1 MTEEELRQMN
11 LERLRNYGNALYAV
25 IFERY
30 KILPLISTLSAALV
44 GLVIQGTDF
53 VKIKSLAFI
62 SFIILLILIP
72 LSVFGILYQLGR
84 DAEHLAEKI
93 EGILSEPKKSSIRV
107 SNFISIFPWIVYVL
121 FLVAI
126 ILFILSFFNLQ

>member
-1 MTEEELRQMN
+1 MTEEEQRQMN
-11 LERLRNYGNALYAV
+11 LERLRNYKDALYAV
-25 IFERY
+25 ILERY

-53 VKIKSLAFI
+53 VKIKSIAFI
-62 SFIILLILIP
+62 SFIILLVLIP
-72 LSVFGILYQLGR
+72 LSMFGILYQLGR
-84 DAEHLAEKI
+84 DAEHLTEKI
-93 EGILSEPKKSSIRV
+93 EGILLESKKSSV
-107 SNFISIFPWIVYVL
+107 KALNFISIFPWIVYVL

>member
-1 MTEEELRQMN
+1 MNEEELRQMN
-11 LERLRNYGNALYAV
+11 LERLRNYSSALYAV

-44 GLVIQGTDF
+44 GLVIQGTDL

-72 LSVFGILYQLGR
+72 LSIFGILYQLGR
-84 DAEHLAEKI
+84 DVENLSDKI
-93 EGILSEPKKSSIRV
+93 KNILQPTKSPVRTAS
-107 SNFISIFPWIVYVL
+107 FISIFPWIVYVL

-126 ILFILSFFNLQ
+126 ILIILSFFNLQ

>member
-11 LERLRNYGNALYAV
+11 LERLKNYKDVLYAA
-25 IFERY
+25 ILERY

-62 SFIILLILIP
+62 SFVTLLILIP

-84 DAEHLAEKI
+84 DIENLAEKI
-93 EGILSEPKKSSIRV
+93 ENILEPRKPSTKT
-107 SNFISIFPWIVYVL
+107 SNFMSIFPWIIYVL
-121 FLVAI
+121 FLIAI
-126 ILFILSFFNLQ
+126 ILIILSFFNLQ

>member
-1 MTEEELRQMN
+1 MTEEETRQMN
-11 LERLRNYGNALYAV
+11 LERLRNYSNALYTV
-25 IFERY
+25 IIERY

-62 SFIILLILIP
+62 SFIALLILIP

-93 EGILSEPKKSSIRV
+93 ENILQPTKSSGNT
-107 SNFISIFPWIVYVL
+107 SGFMSIFPWIVYVV
-121 FLVAI
+121 FLTAI